1 MSLTPRRQRRR
12 TAGAGLALLS
22 LLALAPAARAD
33 DDHRPAAAPV
43 SYPHLPAH
51 ETVLDLVCRLLLD
64 TNNTNSP
71 NAARP
76 P

>member
-33 DDHRPAAAPV
+33 DDPV
-43 SYPHLPAH
+43 SSTHLTLP
-51 ETVLDLVCRLLLD
+51 TSDLV
-64 TNNTNSP
+64 
-71 NAARP
+71 
-76 P
+76 

>member
-33 DDHRPAAAPV
+33 DDHRPAAVPRFRRM
-43 SYPHLPAH
+43 P
-51 ETVLDLVCRLLLD
+51 R
-64 TNNTNSP
+64 
-71 NAARP
+71 NAAAATSPIRP
-76 P
+76 VCCRRRPGSG